1 MRNLWFPGPN
11 TNTSQFFITIL
22 PCPWLNGKNVV
33 FGHVVEGMDV
43 VKQIET
49 YGSETGVPTRRI
61 LIQDCGVLWT
71 VERISQLNL
80 FTFVFL
86 QWISF

>member
-1 MRNLWFPGPN
+1 M
-11 TNTSQFFITIL
+11 L

-43 VKQIET
+43 IKQIET

-61 LIQDCGVLWT
+61 LVQDCGQVWNQ
-71 VERISQLNL
+71 RKSHPY
-80 FTFVFL
+80 
-86 QWISF
+86 ISFQVFFRIAVNLS

>member
-1 MRNLWFPGPN
+1 MANQGRSYFLIIIDKKKNLRFEGPN
-11 TNTSQFFITIL
+11 TNTSQFFLTLL

-61 LIQDCGVLWT
+61 LIQDCG
-71 VERISQLNL
+71 QL
-80 FTFVFL
+80 
-86 QWISF
+86 

>member
-1 MRNLWFPGPN
+1 MHEKNSSSEFFAFAGPN
-11 TNTSQFFITIL
+11 TNTSQFFVTLL

-61 LIQDCGVLWT
+61 LIQECG
-71 VERISQLNL
+71 QL
-80 FTFVFL
+80 
-86 QWISF
+86 